1 MLQGHIS
8 STCDSGSS
16 SNSQTGALFGY
27 VSGGAVVEGGAGV
40 EATGPHTASFLYV
53 QYFLWKYNVRFYP
66 EISSFHSPLY
76 VASKYEHNMDV
87 RSEIL

>member
-1 MLQGHIS
+1 M
-8 STCDSGSS
+8 
-16 SNSQTGALFGY
+16 
-27 VSGGAVVEGGAGV
+27 SGGAVVEGGAGV

-53 QYFLWKYNVRFYP
+53 QYFLWMYKVRFYP